1 MSLPELIMRRAR
13 LLTEGSVYELLR
25 RDPRISFDPS
35 IAHAGLIYDSLSREL
50 LEVVHRRYIEIA
62 AAHELPILAFTD
74 TWRASAE
81 RIAASSF
88 RERNVNRDNV
98 LFLREIASAAIS
110 GKVFIAGMSGPRDDA
125 YRPNRAPRR
134 FDAVAIH
141 RQQIEELADAGVDVL
156 FAATLPSLDEA
167 LGIAE
172 LMATTSTPWMLSF
185 IVRPD
190 GTLLDGSPLTKAIE
204 TLDTEIAPNALG
216 FSINCVHPSI
226 AARALTT
233 LAPSIAARVVALQGN
248 TSDRPPE
255 DLDGQSDLHGD
266 DAIAFAASI
275 MEIAHRVPVV
285 GGCCGTDASHM
296 KAVAAALTGL
306 LHLERI
312 V

>member
-1 MSLPELIMRRAR
+1 MSLPELITRRAR

-50 LEVVHRRYIEIA
+50 LEAVHRRYLEIA

-88 RERNVNRDNV
+88 RKRNVNRDNV
-98 LFLREIASAAIS
+98 LFLREIASATR
-110 GKVFIAGMSGPRDDA
+110 GTVYIAGMSGPRDDA
-125 YRPNRAPRR
+125 YRPDRAPRR
-134 FDAVAIH
+134 SDAVAIH
-141 RQQIEELADAGVDVL
+141 RPQIEDLANAGVDVL

-172 LMATTSTPWMLSF
+172 LMAGTHTPWILSF
-185 IVRPD
+185 VVRPD
-190 GTLLDGSPLTKAIE
+190 GTLLDGSPLTKAIQ
-204 TLDTEIAPNALG
+204 TLDTEVAPNALG

-233 LAPSIAARVVALQGN
+233 LDPSIAARVVAFQGN
-248 TSDRPPE
+248 TSDRAPE

-266 DAIAFAASI
+266 DAIAFAAAI
-275 MEIAHRVPVV
+275 MEIADRVPVV

-306 LHLERI
+306 LHLQRI